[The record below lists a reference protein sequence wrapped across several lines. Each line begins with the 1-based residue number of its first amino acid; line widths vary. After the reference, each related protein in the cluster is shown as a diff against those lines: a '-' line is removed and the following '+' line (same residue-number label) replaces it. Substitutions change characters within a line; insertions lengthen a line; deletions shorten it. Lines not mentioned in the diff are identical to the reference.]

1 MKLKRRKKLPKQ
13 EIWIYNNG
21 EYEREQVCAEKWMRI
36 IYETPAGASLLFLVK
51 RKMLSRLY
59 GAYCKTPLS
68 ARKIPRFIQQYQID
82 MTGCSGS
89 YKNFAEFFSR
99 ERTNVNFPKDPAVL
113 GSPCEGVASVLTDID
128 PQKLIA
134 AKSSYFSLSELF
146 ADEEL
151 AESYRGGTMV
161 RIRLAPAN
169 YHRMHFFD
177 DGKIAGSKLLNG
189 DLFSVSPLAID
200 KVMRLYCRNKRALI
214 LFDSQHFGEVALV
227 EVGATFVGSIE
238 HCFEDGEEVQ
248 RGQLGSIFLPGGSLL
263 LMFFK
268 KGEFVPSETL
278 RQQSAEGYETKVML
292 GDRLNQ

>member
-1 MKLKRRKKLPKQ
+1 MKLRRKKRTPQQ

-51 RKMLSRLY
+51 RKMLSRVY
-59 GAYCKTPLS
+59 GAYCRTPLS
-68 ARKIPRFIQQYQID
+68 ARKIPRFIQQYKID
-82 MTGCSGS
+82 MTGSKSS

-99 ERTNVNFPKDPAVL
+99 ERTNVSFPVEPEVL

-128 PQKLIA
+128 PAKLIA
-134 AKSSYFSLSELF
+134 AKASYFSLSELF
-146 ADEEL
+146 GDAEL
-151 AESYRGGTMV
+151 AESYRGGTML

-177 DGKIAGSKLLNG
+177 DGTVVCSKLMNG
-189 DLFSVSPLAID
+189 DLFSVSPLALD

-227 EVGATFVGSIE
+227 EVGATFVGSIQ
-238 HCFEDGEEVQ
+238 HCFEDGESVK
-248 RGQLGSIFLPGGSLL
+248 RGQQASIFLPGGSLL

-268 KGEFVPSETL
+268 KGAFQPSETL
-278 RQQSAEGYETKVML
+278 MQQSAEGYETKVML
-292 GDRLNQ
+292 GDQLNS